1 MNNFM
6 EAAPGVTLVDS
17 SDLDFNETGSA
28 VINAVNAQVKAKR
41 QALQDASAGTE
52 TA

>member
-1 MNNFM
+1 M
-6 EAAPGVTLVDS
+6 EAAPGVALVDS
-17 SDLDFNETGSA
+17 SDLDFNATVSA

-41 QALQDASAGTE
+41 QASRDASAGTE

>member
-6 EAAPGVTLVDS
+6 EAAPGVALVDS
-17 SDLDFNETGSA
+17 SDLDFNETVSA
-28 VINAVNAQVKAKR
+28 VINAVNVQVKAKR
-41 QALQDASAGTE
+41 QASRDASAGTE